1 MFSFVFDKFS
11 LKLSELIEQIL
22 TDNVIPSTDSRQSS
36 IFNLL
41 SVYS

>member
-22 TDNVIPSTDSRQSS
+22 TDNVIPSTDNRYLIYDQY
-36 IFNLL
+36 IRN
-41 SVYS
+41 

>member
-22 TDNVIPSTDSRQSS
+22 TDNVIPSTDSRQ
-36 IFNLL
+36 
-41 SVYS
+41 